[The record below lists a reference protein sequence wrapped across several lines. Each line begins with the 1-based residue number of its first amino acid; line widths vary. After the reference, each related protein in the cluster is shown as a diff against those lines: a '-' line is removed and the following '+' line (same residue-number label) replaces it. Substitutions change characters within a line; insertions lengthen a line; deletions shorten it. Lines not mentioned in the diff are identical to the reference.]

1 MVISRQVMKQLF
13 LGKSL
18 QKPGAQEVSQ
28 KRSSPLKNS
37 LVGPVIFRTRQRR
50 LRLSAS
56 QKPSSPLK
64 NALVGSGGFG
74 STRQE
79 ASTAHPVAKTFQGVE
94 NGACEMRGWRS
105 LC

>member
-1 MVISRQVMKQLF
+1 MEQLF

-18 QKPGAQEVSQ
+18 QKPGAQEVSH
-28 KRSSPLKNS
+28 KR
-37 LVGPVIFRTRQRR
+37 VRV
-50 LRLSAS
+50 
-56 QKPSSPLK
+56 LK

-79 ASTAHPVAKTFQGVE
+79 ASTAHPVAKTNQGVE

>member
-1 MVISRQVMKQLF
+1 MDD
-13 LGKSL
+13 SL
-18 QKPGAQEVSQ
+18 RFIHCAANLAQ
-28 KRSSPLKNS
+28 KRP
-37 LVGPVIFRTRQRR
+37 
-50 LRLSAS
+50 
-56 QKPSSPLK
+56 SPLK